1 VQERKSGRNKILR
14 FLSIPNRGFFAPM
27 ITNGMTIKPAELAR
41 ILLESVTDGTAK
53 VLSENGIQHE
63 RISKAEAY
71 RLYGRAQVDRW
82 IAEGLLK
89 PSTGQI
95 FISPSGIDRK
105 KLEAVSAASNR
116 GTYLPVAER

>member
-1 VQERKSGRNKILR
+1 
-14 FLSIPNRGFFAPM
+14 M
-27 ITNGMTIKPAELAR
+27 ITNGMTMNPAELAR

-53 VLSENGIQHE
+53 VLSQTSIRKE

-71 RLYGRAQVDRW
+71 RLYGRSQVDRW

-89 PSTGQI
+89 PLNGQI
-95 FISPSGIDRK
+95 FISPSGIERK
-105 KLEAVSAASNR
+105 KLEAISAASNR

>member
-1 VQERKSGRNKILR
+1 
-14 FLSIPNRGFFAPM
+14 M
-27 ITNGMTIKPAELAR
+27 KPGELAR
-41 ILLESVTDGTAK
+41 LLLESVTDGTAK
-53 VLSENGIQHE
+53 VLAQNAIQKE

-89 PSTGQI
+89 PLNGQI

-105 KLEAVSAASNR
+105 KLEAIAAASNR
-116 GTYLPVAER
+116 GTYLPVADR